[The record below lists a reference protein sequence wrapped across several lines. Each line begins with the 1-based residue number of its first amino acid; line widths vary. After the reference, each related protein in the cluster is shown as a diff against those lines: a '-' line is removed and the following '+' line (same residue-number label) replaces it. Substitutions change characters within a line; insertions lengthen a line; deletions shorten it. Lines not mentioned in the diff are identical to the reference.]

1 MLTIKKF
8 DSEGFCGYTQITTFF
23 EDFSIADNFGVKAI
37 EDTYKRAFRHWKK
50 DYKYLTELVMVLNWK
65 IWQHHE
71 EGNNEYAR
79 LYNDL
84 WEKTDLYA
92 QENLRG
98 EELDYF
104 YRTTD

>member
-1 MLTIKKF
+1 MWQIEEMT
-8 DSEGFCGYTQITTFF
+8 GYKPKTTFWS
-23 EDFSIADNFGVKAI
+23 DFTVADHFGLAAI
-37 EDTYKRAFRHWKK
+37 MDTYRRAFKEWKSN
-50 DYKYLTELVMVLNWK
+50 YVYLTELVMVLNWK